1 MSLLHHILQ
10 PRWNVYYFNNNLKS
24 TEEKHQISAIHK
36 LNGRP
41 KKFHH
46 SLTHSV
52 LLGYPPVPAT
62 WPYFEQWA
70 SLPAT
75 CAVSPPTPPFL
86 CASSCPGICFS
97 CASSV
102 DSSLGYASVW
112 SPQCEQSIPKLFV
125 LCPSLPVAALLVSRA
140 TPCIF
145 VYLTKSAGC
154 FSGSYYMSTWCLCLN
169 PLVSRQVSEPYGST
183 TFTFH
188 PENFILILIVSAL
201 DRHIGL
207 NIANACLAFSI
218 RNWMSSSLPPFLLT
232 MIPSNIWIRPSPRPA
247 PLQWTRQYCVCYRY
261 TLILRPAF
269 APCSLRLVPY
279 LSRSALC
286 AKVGLDRGLLNISF

>member
-10 PRWNVYYFNNNLKS
+10 PRWNVYYFSNNLKS
-24 TEEKHQISAIHK
+24 TDEEHQISAIHK

-201 DRHIGL
+201 DRQIGL
-207 NIANACLAFSI
+207 NIANAA
-218 RNWMSSSLPPFLLT
+218 LPFQYVTGCPLHYV
-232 MIPSNIWIRPSPRPA
+232 PSY
-247 PLQWTRQYCVCYRY
+247 LQWFRVTYEFVHHLDPLPFNEHVN
-261 TLILRPAF
+261 TAFGTDILWSSGLPLHL
-269 APCSLRLVPY
+269 AP
-279 LSRSALC
+279 
-286 AKVGLDRGLLNISF
+286 